1 MVKLEGQDA
10 TNKRLFFST
19 RVVSLIPKGGGGV
32 LYSNEYQ
39 FLFEKYITKLHEA
52 YSTLTHYQNVV
63 PSQFC
68 VQRMLDGMHVSNT
81 LTIDMAKAHVLDN
94 LLVDCLGY
102 VSYISFKVV
111 I

>member
-1 MVKLEGQDA
+1 M
-10 TNKRLFFST
+10 
-19 RVVSLIPKGGGGV
+19 
-32 LYSNEYQ
+32 
-39 FLFEKYITKLHEA
+39 
-52 YSTLTHYQNVV
+52 LTCYHNVV
-63 PSQFC
+63 PAQFC
-68 VQRMLDGMHVSNT
+68 AQRMLDVMQVYNA